1 MVNGKVQKNAKVR
14 PPTRTIV
21 KRNAAPRKRTQP
33 YSRDTR
39 LAAILRYANGAEDA
53 TVQQLRQLSQYPVRR
68 TIRRYRRKI
77 TREGTYYEYR
87 HNGNIRAYVLRGA
100 DQVLLSLY
108 VQCFPHATGLEK
120 IAFLYRAT
128 GTWYNESQITKAEQR
143 IGLSR
148 KKASTDA
155 SQAFEPRYLLQR
167 QHFWHSPYPWGIAD
181 IDCEDMIDLD
191 ECKVLIEHANR
202 KFAKCILGRRC
213 RKTGLYGH
221 GKGRILL
228 MAIRPDGQRW
238 YKFVDQPGTD
248 VTLFAPFI
256 NEILADL
263 GQWAPGRP
271 RYCFTMDNLNVH
283 HHPNVINAI
292 LTAGYRV
299 VFRVPYRPIDG
310 PIELLFNVYE
320 GELRKRLFKI
330 KNMADLVRETQN
342 IIRSFGPFRP
352 YFHKVGFR

>member
-1 MVNGKVQKNAKVR
+1 MELKMPLSSSFVSYHSTLFVERFVDTDEESLEEAL
-14 PPTRTIV
+14 TTSIV
-21 KRNAAPRKRTQP
+21 TMETFVLTSFVVSIKFSFLFTSSASHMQQA
-33 YSRDTR
+33 SRR
-39 LAAILRYANGAEDA
+39 LHSCIERLEHGTMRARL
-53 TVQQLRQLSQYPVRR
+53 QRQS
-68 TIRRYRRKI
+68 
-77 TREGTYYEYR
+77 
-87 HNGNIRAYVLRGA
+87 
-100 DQVLLSLY
+100 S
-108 VQCFPHATGLEK
+108 
-120 IAFLYRAT
+120 
-128 GTWYNESQITKAEQR
+128 QR

-155 SQAFEPRYLLQR
+155 SQAFEPRYLLQH

-181 IDCEDMIDLD
+181 VDCEDMIDLD

-202 KFAKCILGRRC
+202 KFAKCTLNRRC

-221 GKGRILL
+221 GKGRILV
-228 MAIRPDGQRW
+228 MAIRADGQRW

-263 GQWAPGRP
+263 GPWAPGRP

-320 GELRKRLFKI
+320 GELRKRLWKI
-330 KNMADLVRETQN
+330 KNEADLVHETQN

-352 YFHKVGFR
+352 FFHKVGFR